1 MKKLIALFFSL
12 AIGATALADDYTLYI
27 VANSTTSH
35 ALKQVQKLTFENGNV
50 VVHYKDGT
58 QQSTAISL
66 VSRMYFGL
74 GAAYTTEDVN
84 HDGSVDT
91 QDVLAVYEFIQ
102 SQTED
107 SVVTTEDVNHDGNV
121 DTQDVLQIYEAIQG
135 N

>member
-1 MKKLIALFFSL
+1 MKKLIALFISL

-35 ALKQVQKLTFENGNV
+35 SLKQVQKITFEDGNV
-50 VVHYKDGT
+50 VVNYKDGT
-58 QQSTAISL
+58 KQSTAISL

-74 GAAYTTEDVN
+74 GATYAIEDVN
-84 HDGSVDT
+84 RDGTTDT

-102 SQTED
+102 SQTDE
-107 SVVTTEDVNHDGNV
+107 SVITTEDVNQDRTV
-121 DTQDVLQIYEAIQG
+121 DTQDILQIYEAIQG